1 MKCTGKEWD
10 TCRVEKMG
18 CAHCFYEKERWEYIR
33 GYDNNYQ
40 ISSYGRVKSLK
51 FSKEKY
57 LKPKQN
63 RGGYLE
69 VLLYKNNKGK
79 LYRIHRLVAEA
90 FIQNTYN
97 YPEVNHKDGD
107 KLNNCVS
114 NLEWCT
120 RSKNQKHACVTSLA
134 GSISKVKDRARING
148 KQACKRIIQETV
160 DGEVIRV
167 WDSQTS
173 AAIELNLTRTS
184 ISNCLNNRTKTA
196 GGYSWKY
203 IVNTMKGDV
212 KWEEN

>member
-18 CAHCFYEKERWEYIR
+18 CKHCFYEKERWEYVH
-33 GYDNNYQ
+33 GYDNSYQ

-97 YPEVNHKDGD
+97 YPEVNHKDGN

-120 RSKNQKHACVTSLA
+120 SSENNKHAYSIGLKNQK
-134 GSISKVKDRARING
+134 GSKNNASKL
-148 KQACKRIIQETV
+148 
-160 DGEVIRV
+160 
-167 WDSQTS
+167 S
-173 AAIELNLTRTS
+173 
-184 ISNCLNNRTKTA
+184 
-196 GGYSWKY
+196 
-203 IVNTMKGDV
+203 
-212 KWEEN
+212 EE